1 MKLKNHQISLII
13 IIIIIPLSKSSINN
27 CISIN
32 SIQNS
37 TSNSIKNNILYI
49 TNNISQSDC
58 FSQSLS
64 SSLKCCYKETKFEY
78 ENNKTS
84 SNFNKIIS
92 TQGTC
97 YPFYDFNN
105 ISYNKENYY
114 NQLKAFYKEFKFFAE
129 NITKSIYYY
138 GNVNYLNEIIEC
150 PNDNEFL
157 FNISNINYSEN
168 ELKIINSGS
177 TCFDYSLN
185 LNNSLEIS
193 QEICNKSN
201 ILKDSIEAG
210 NECCFIHTGEY
221 HHTQIYT
228 KCFYGKVAV
237 ICAFICRTEYLY
249 QKMRKQFYNQKCSSS
264 DTSLC
269 CEQPCE
275 QLTNTFFK
283 TRTHIETYYRNT
295 ACRHSYNNGNDYLKE
310 FHNDTNDSHRYLCI
324 LFKTENSVHCPIFT
338 NHIVNCSHCRNK

>member
-13 IIIIIPLSKSSINN
+13 IIIVIIPLSKSSMNN

-32 SIQNS
+32 SNQNS

-64 SSLKCCYKETKFEY
+64 SSLKCCYKQTKFEY

-105 ISYNKENYY
+105 ISNNKENYF

-150 PNDNEFL
+150 PNNNEFL
-157 FNISNINYSEN
+157 FNISNIDYSEN

-210 NECCFIHTGEY
+210 NECCFIQLIVQNNNNESKILNYCSYVMGFE
-221 HHTQIYT
+221 
-228 KCFYGKVAV
+228 KNV
-237 ICAFICRTEYLY
+237 YLY
-249 QKMRKQFYNQKCSSS
+249 KKNIINLENEYDNIRLNLVCSDFNLKYDSNNGEIVVVE
-264 DTSLC
+264 DETKN
-269 CEQPCE
+269 
-275 QLTNTFFK
+275 TN
-283 TRTHIETYYRNT
+283 NT
-295 ACRHSYNNGNDYLKE
+295 NINKSNNNKINNNNDYNNYENNNEIQSKSYFIKINIIIYFL
-310 FHNDTNDSHRYLCI
+310 LLI
-324 LFKTENSVHCPIFT
+324 L
-338 NHIVNCSHCRNK
+338 

>member
-13 IIIIIPLSKSSINN
+13 IIIIIPLSKSSMNN

-32 SIQNS
+32 SNQNS

-105 ISYNKENYY
+105 ISYNKENYF
-114 NQLKAFYKEFKFFAE
+114 NQLKAFYKEFKIFAE

-150 PNDNEFL
+150 PNNNEFL

-210 NECCFIHTGEY
+210 NECCFIQLIVKNNNNESEILNYCSYVMGFE
-221 HHTQIYT
+221 
-228 KCFYGKVAV
+228 KNV
-237 ICAFICRTEYLY
+237 YLY
-249 QKMRKQFYNQKCSSS
+249 KKNIINLENEYDNIRLNLVCSDFNLKYDSNNGEIVVVE
-264 DTSLC
+264 DETKN
-269 CEQPCE
+269 
-275 QLTNTFFK
+275 TN
-283 TRTHIETYYRNT
+283 NT
-295 ACRHSYNNGNDYLKE
+295 NINKSNNNKINNTNDYNNYENNNEIQSKSYFININIIIYFL
-310 FHNDTNDSHRYLCI
+310 LLI
-324 LFKTENSVHCPIFT
+324 L
-338 NHIVNCSHCRNK
+338 